1 MLTKNKRVLKNGA
14 VAGYVYYKKEKKW
27 KWRIIKGPTKGGANN
42 TSTNSTSIISSSNG
56 KPVEIKK
63 CKCELKHKN
72 ITIININ
79 GSNKKFEVK
88 AIDQIG
94 NEQEMNISKLG
105 GGLGGDIIYRGTQE
119 KDEHDCCKT
128 DYIFKIFKNKTDQ
141 ETEIKTINILN
152 SMNGGILNIYTP
164 NMFFYGTIHDKTK
177 KIMKLRIGHYLRSE
191 AITNISLHNAIK
203 YKCEGKTYDD
213 ISNNTEKDFYK
224 KLNTPENWR
233 LVILQLFHILSVM
246 TINFF
251 SHCDFHGDNIILTD
265 MPSKKKLT
273 IDLKYLG
280 INDPPFEITESCL
293 LMKLI
298 DFDTGKY
305 FKFEPNIQ
313 YCSDWKSVR
322 SGTTTLLPKTNQ
334 LRKICGLKYKK
345 NTIKNLPMGNWLKT
359 RTDPVHGD
367 WYNFGHFLVCLKQ
380 YNIFPNLDRK
390 RLWRIIKR
398 FNQNRVNAYFK
409 SSKCN
414 RNKKKLIEQFKFNL
428 RQIYIMIR

>member
-1 MLTKNKRVLKNGA
+1 
-14 VAGYVYYKKEKKW
+14 
-27 KWRIIKGPTKGGANN
+27 
-42 TSTNSTSIISSSNG
+42 
-56 KPVEIKK
+56 
-63 CKCELKHKN
+63 
-72 ITIININ
+72 
-79 GSNKKFEVK
+79 
-88 AIDQIG
+88 
-94 NEQEMNISKLG
+94 
-105 GGLGGDIIYRGTQE
+105 
-119 KDEHDCCKT
+119 
-128 DYIFKIFKNKTDQ
+128 
-141 ETEIKTINILN
+141 
-152 SMNGGILNIYTP
+152 MNGGILNIYTP
-164 NMFFYGTIHDKTK
+164 NMFFYGTVHDKTK

-191 AITNISLHNAIK
+191 AITNISLQDAIK

-213 ISNNTEKDFYK
+213 ISNNTEKEFYK

-380 YNIFPNLDRK
+380 YSIFPNLDRK

-398 FNQNRVNAYFK
+398 FNQNRVNSYFK
-409 SSKCN
+409 SDKCN
-414 RNKKKLIEQFKFNL
+414 KNKKKLIEQFKFNL